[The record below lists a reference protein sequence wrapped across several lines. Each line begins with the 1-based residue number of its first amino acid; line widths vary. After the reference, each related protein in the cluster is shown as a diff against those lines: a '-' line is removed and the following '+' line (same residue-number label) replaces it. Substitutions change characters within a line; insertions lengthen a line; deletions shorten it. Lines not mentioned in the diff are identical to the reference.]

1 MMRLFWSLIAGLY
14 SAALLAIIAMLNRI
28 AACVARDFEAI
39 KIAENV
45 AMVFFYPDVGLLR
58 CNLDSPLSDSQENQ
72 IRGTLRYAA
81 NLCPRDGV

>member
-1 MMRLFWSLIAGLY
+1 MWKLFWSLIAGLY

-45 AMVFFYPDVGLLR
+45 AMVFLP
-58 CNLDSPLSDSQENQ
+58 
-72 IRGTLRYAA
+72 
-81 NLCPRDGV
+81 